1 MSARSITARPAGYPE
16 RMSGEYHGLTSRLP
30 SPVRTLTL
38 KEIQADVPGVLAQ
51 LQQGGAILV
60 ESDDEQT
67 LLGVLTR
74 EKGLLDEAELGAM
87 IQNGQIP
94 PLEELLAMDDRGETP

>member
-1 MSARSITARPAGYPE
+1 MSANSIAGRRLGYPGG
-16 RMSGEYHGLTSRLP
+16 MSGEYHGLTSKLP

-74 EKGLLDEAELGAM
+74 EKGLLDEAQLSAM